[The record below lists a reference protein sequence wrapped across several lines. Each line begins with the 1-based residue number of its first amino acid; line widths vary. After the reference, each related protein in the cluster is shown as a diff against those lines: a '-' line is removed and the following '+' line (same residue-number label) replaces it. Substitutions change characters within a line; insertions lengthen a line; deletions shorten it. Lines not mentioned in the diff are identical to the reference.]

1 MQGCLQTSLVT
12 EDVITNLS
20 SVFKRLEE
28 KTTCWNVF
36 DGQFFMVKKKR
47 FVLNAILLKNDFPVV
62 IYKMQWEVQW
72 NEKQS
77 TIK

>member
-1 MQGCLQTSLVT
+1 MYISYLISEMQGCLQTSLVT

-36 DGQFFMVKKKR
+36 DGQFFMVKKTDL
-47 FVLNAILLKNDFPVV
+47 FWTLFFW
-62 IYKMQWEVQW
+62 KMIFQ
-72 NEKQS
+72 
-77 TIK
+77 